1 MENTMKHSLK
11 SPEETA
17 SFLNALCFGWTLPI
31 FLKGAKRDLQITD
44 LYDPLKSDESK
55 GLGDRLERE
64 WKKELAKAKEIP
76 RLGEGSKK
84 KKPKRQPSL
93 AWALFRVL
101 WVPYMVQGLCLFVL
115 SVVLQPLQPVVQSW
129 VISYFNPGENPITR
143 SQVVLYA
150 TILILLILSKVF
162 ITQHAILRNQ
172 EIGMRVRV
180 ACCSMIYRKL
190 LRLDLASVDKIA
202 TGRVANLISNDVAR
216 FDYVMNNLHYIW
228 IMPLQFLVIGYVL
241 WQFVGVIAL
250 VGIAVMIIQTM
261 PIQFYVG
268 RLTAKLRSKIAVKTD
283 ERVQLMGELI
293 SGIEVV
299 KMYAW
304 EKPFEQEVSKI
315 RSLEVKLISISSY
328 LSVILISITR
338 SSRKVSLFATLI
350 TFILMGNQLTAE
362 ITFALA
368 TSFEI
373 LGVLCD
379 TKVRKAIIGASET
392 KVSLRRITEFLLLDE
407 VNHGKDIQSVPADKS
422 RDALGET
429 GPGVQMLLLDEGS
442 SMEKIASAPNSQIQS
457 IGNTSSKCNV
467 EFEII
472 RVSANWV
479 HGQLPATLFDL
490 STKVKSRT
498 LSMLVGPVGSGK
510 SSLLHL
516 LLGELSV
523 GAGKMSFFT
532 TKNNTKTEI
541 NHSDISISYAS
552 QDPWIFAASIRD
564 NIIFGQPYERDRYQ
578 EVTRVCALNEDF
590 EQLPQG
596 DLTYAGEKGA
606 TLSGGQKVRVNLARA
621 LYRDADL
628 YLLDDPL
635 SAVDSKVGNHL
646 FKECIQGF
654 LRDKTRI
661 LVTHQLQF
669 LPEADSVIVINRG
682 SVKYQG
688 TYEELLHSGLNLLDT
703 VKLEEFDAPKE
714 DEEILEKTAEDRDPA
729 TVVNGNDES
738 SELPESTETSSLD
751 VKQEEV
757 ATGEMSNHV
766 YKSYI
771 TAGGNMCTLITAAA
785 AFVITQVST
794 NASEYWITYWT
805 NQNAHR
811 ATFTLSNDSPS
822 DAAISRNSTRYNHQQ
837 LDSTI
842 ESQWLDEHGLLRNN
856 MAIYVY
862 CILIATYI
870 LSMIFRNVFHLRIC
884 MNANRNLHNS
894 MFANLLQAT
903 MRFFQTNPSGR
914 ILNRFS
920 KDVGTMDEQ
929 LPITMLDALQIFTLT
944 LGTFAMVSIVNPLTI
959 IPLVIVGGLFY
970 VIRIYYLRTAQNI
983 KRLEGLAK
991 SPVFSHVSSTL
1002 DGLTTIRSQGGS
1014 VGKMLLHEFDS
1025 LQDRHTSAWYWII
1038 ATKTAFG
1045 FTLDLILCGLTT
1057 FVCFLFILMGKGNV
1071 LGGNVGLAI
1080 SKCLAL
1086 GGMVQFGMQQSAAVI
1101 SLFTAVERI
1110 LQYTNLPNEG
1120 PFKTDKPPPDTWPS
1134 EGSLVFRDVSMR
1146 YVRNKPLVLKNLNVK
1161 INPGWKVGI
1170 VGRTGAG
1177 KSSLI
1182 SALFRLTGDEL
1193 EGEIIL
1199 DEVDT
1204 KSIGLHELRPR
1215 ISIIPQ
1221 EPILFSASLRYN
1233 LDPFGEYSDAQLWDS
1248 LREVKLGDAVRSL
1261 DFRVIGGGANFSVGQ
1276 RQLICLARAILKNNR
1291 LLVLDE
1297 ATANIDHGS
1306 DALIQNTIKRR
1317 FADYTVLT
1325 VAHRLNTVMDS
1336 DRVMVIREGRIVE
1349 FGHPHLLLQNPN
1361 GHFSRLLQQTG
1372 KKMTE
1377 KLTGIAESAY
1387 WTSPKSR
1394 EDFTDIVIRNSEN
1407 VITKL

>member
-1 MENTMKHSLK
+1 
-11 SPEETA
+11 
-17 SFLNALCFGWTLPI
+17 
-31 FLKGAKRDLQITD
+31 
-44 LYDPLKSDESK
+44 
-55 GLGDRLERE
+55 
-64 WKKELAKAKEIP
+64 
-76 RLGEGSKK
+76 
-84 KKPKRQPSL
+84 
-93 AWALFRVL
+93 
-101 WVPYMVQGLCLFVL
+101 MVQGLCLFVL
-115 SVVLQPLQPVVQSW
+115 SVVLQPLQPVVQGW
-129 VISYFNPGENPITR
+129 VISYFNPGENPMTR

-150 TILILLILSKVF
+150 TILILLILSNVF
-162 ITQHAILRNQ
+162 IAQHAILRNQ

-202 TGRVANLISNDVAR
+202 AGRVANLISNDVAR
-216 FDYVMNNLHYIW
+216 FDYVMSYLHYIW

-250 VGIAVMIIQTM
+250 VGIAVMIIQAM

-328 LSVILISITR
+328 LSVILMSITT
-338 SSRKVSLFATLI
+338 SSRKVSLFATLM
-350 TFILMGNQLTAE
+350 TFILMRNQLTAE

-368 TSFEI
+368 TLFEI
-373 LGVLCD
+373 LGVLCAI
-379 TKVRKAIIGASET
+379 KVRKAIIGASET

-429 GPGVQMLLLDEGS
+429 GPGEQMLLLDEGS
-442 SMEKIASAPNSQIQS
+442 SVEKIASAPNSEIQS
-457 IGNTSSKCNV
+457 IGNTSSECNV

-479 HGQLPATLFDL
+479 HEQLPPTLFDL

-578 EVTRVCALNEDF
+578 EVTRVCALDEDF

-606 TLSGGQKVRVNLARA
+606 TLSGGQKARVNLARA

-703 VKLEEFDAPKE
+703 VKLEEFDAPTE
-714 DEEILEKTAEDRDPA
+714 DEEILEKTAEDRYFQDPA

-811 ATFTLSNDSPS
+811 ATFTLSNGSFSDS
-822 DAAISRNSTRYNHQQ
+822 AISRNSTRYNHQQ
-837 LDSTI
+837 LD
-842 ESQWLDEHGLLRNN
+842 HGLLRNN

-870 LSMIFRNVFHLRIC
+870 LSMIFRNVFYFRIC
-884 MNANRNLHNS
+884 MNASRNLHNS

-929 LPITMLDALQIFTLT
+929 LPVTMLDALQIFTLI
-944 LGTFAMVSIVNPLTI
+944 LGIFAMVSIANPLTI

-983 KRLEGLAK
+983 KRLEGLVCLYSTVSK
-991 SPVFSHVSSTL
+991 IGTLVPVT
-1002 DGLTTIRSQGGS
+1002 G
-1014 VGKMLLHEFDS
+1014 S
-1025 LQDRHTSAWYWII
+1025 LQQKLR
-1038 ATKTAFG
+1038 
-1045 FTLDLILCGLTT
+1045 
-1057 FVCFLFILMGKGNV
+1057 NV

-1080 SKCLAL
+1080 SQCLAL
-1086 GGMVQFGMQQSAAVI
+1086 GGMVQFGMQQSATVI

-1199 DEVDT
+1199 DEVNT

-1221 EPILFSASLRYN
+1221 EPILFSGSLRYN
-1233 LDPFGEYSDAQLWDS
+1233 LDPFGQYSDAELWDS
-1248 LREVKLGDAVRSL
+1248 LRELELGDAVRSL
-1261 DFRVIGGGANFSVGQ
+1261 DFPVTGGGANFSVGQ

-1336 DRVMVIREGRIVE
+1336 DRVMVMREGRIVE
-1349 FGHPHLLLQNPN
+1349 FGHPHLLLRNPN

-1372 KKMTE
+1372 KEMTE